1 MHRSIP
7 PAKGYDVRIKLSYDY
22 CSVGALSSSAK
33 TGREIGTVV
42 VAIFQFPPSLIVLAK
57 T

>member
-1 MHRSIP
+1 MHGSIP

-33 TGREIGTVV
+33 TGRDIGTVV
-42 VAIFQFPPSLIVLAK
+42 APIFQFPPSLIVLAK